1 MGFDADWLFLREPAD
16 HAARDKALLAAAV
29 EAAGPSPVI
38 LDIGCGTGS
47 TIRAFGD
54 RLGASARWRLVDNDP
69 ILLERAS
76 AATQNAVETVLMDI
90 RDAEAL
96 PLDGVTLV
104 TASALLDL
112 VSDDWLSR
120 LAATLKTRGIPLYAA
135 LTYDGLMRWEPE
147 MPEDTDITQAFNRH
161 QQQDKGFG
169 IALGPDAHAR
179 AVEHFVG
186 AGYETREA
194 SSPWLLGEGTE
205 RLREEFTVGV
215 ARAAGEAGA
224 DRASSWAEQRI
235 KPSGSTMIEVGHRDL
250 LATP

>member
-54 RLGASARWRLVDNDP
+54 RLGANARWRLVDNDP
-69 ILLERAS
+69 LLLERAS
-76 AATQNAVETVLMDI
+76 AATQNAVETVLLDI

-120 LAATLKTRGIPLYAA
+120 LAATLKTRSIPFYAA
-135 LTYDGLMRWEPE
+135 LTYDGVMRWEPDLV
-147 MPEDTDITQAFNRH
+147 EDAAITAAFNRH
-161 QQQDKGFG
+161 QKQDKGFG
-169 IALGPDAHAR
+169 MALGPDAHGR
-179 AVEHFVG
+179 AVEHFR
-186 AGYETREA
+186 ASGYETREA

-205 RLREEFTVGV
+205 RLGREFTDGV
-215 ARAAGEAGA
+215 ARAAAAAGA
-224 DRASSWAEQRI
+224 VVASSWAEQRR
-235 KPSGSTMIEVGHRDL
+235 KPTNITVGHHDL

>member
-29 EAAGPSPVI
+29 EAAGPAPLV

-54 RLGASARWRLVDNDP
+54 LLGTNARWRLVDNDP
-69 ILLERAS
+69 LLLERAS
-76 AATQNAVETVLMDI
+76 ATTQNAVETVLMDI

-120 LAATLKTRGIPLYAA
+120 LAKTLRSRGIPLYAA
-135 LTYDGLMRWEPE
+135 LTYDGIMRWEPE
-147 MPEDTDITQAFNRH
+147 LPEDAAITAAFNRH
-161 QQQDKGFG
+161 QKQDKGFG
-169 IALGPDAHAR
+169 MALGPDAHRR
-179 AVEHFVG
+179 AVEHFG
-186 AGYETREA
+186 AAGYQTREA

-205 RLREEFTVGV
+205 QLGREFTDGV
-215 ARAAGEAGA
+215 AQAAGEAGA
-224 DRASSWAEQRI
+224 TNASSWAEQRR
-235 KPSGSTMIEVGHRDL
+235 KPTNITVGHHDL